1 MCNDIIE
8 HSGSTRDQGE
18 ASCLLCNGS
27 PAPDHHLHTRHCCS
41 YNVPFLHVFAHIIT
55 WKYFST
61 NIALEDIFH
70 PMVIIFTQFVLP
82 CTAWHY
88 WTSVGHD
95 ITVPF
100 MYTCSSFASSVNVC
114 LCVVGSWVG
123 WFLAVGQGTWLG
135 GTSKVGL
142 GKYVVWCAAPCE
154 PARAKW
160 EPEEG
165 SRGRCIILSVGPAPV
180 VEQAEQVCG

>member
-41 YNVPFLHVFAHIIT
+41 YNVPFLHVFAHITT

-61 NIALEDIFH
+61 HIALEDIFH
-70 PMVIIFTQFVLP
+70 PMVIIFTQYVLS

-100 MYTCSSFASSVNVC
+100 MYTCSSSR
-114 LCVVGSWVG
+114 GD
-123 WFLAVGQGTWLG
+123 
-135 GTSKVGL
+135 GTSWIFHLHGSFWRHICKQCQCLLVCCWKL
-142 GKYVVWCAAPCE
+142 GRLV
-154 PARAKW
+154 RSS
-160 EPEEG
+160 G
-165 SRGRCIILSVGPAPV
+165 SGNLTWRHK
-180 VEQAEQVCG
+180 